1 MVIFYTSH
9 IIIYYMLLGET
20 PFALFIQTGLCASLC
35 LMFSFFFSPENFR
48 GGSKSS
54 LETKNTEKDIED
66 SSLLCQKPEDK
77 TQAAP
82 YALDFTHDDLRNGSF
97 QFIESQSNCFC

>member
-1 MVIFYTSH
+1 
-9 IIIYYMLLGET
+9 MLNV
-20 PFALFIQTGLCASLC
+20 F
-35 LMFSFFFSPENFR
+35 FFFSHQKILKKSR

-97 QFIESQSNCFC
+97 QFIENQSNCFC